1 MPPERDYEIGRG
13 KPPKHSQW
21 KPGQSGNR
29 KGRPPGAKNIKTL
42 LGEALNQQVAVNDNG
57 RQRSMTKAEAMA
69 TQLANRAA
77 QGDARATQTVLRHF
91 PQIQIVRDRAGP
103 QMLPNV
109 MVVLPDNGRDPELTA
124 ELRRAQAEAQQKYFA
139 RKQRQRERQ
148 EAVNENQ
155 EKEVA

>member
-1 MPPERDYEIGRG
+1 MSPGMLRAGALSMTSPARSWRWPMPPERDYEIGRG

-77 QGDARATQTVLRHF
+77 QGDARAT
-91 PQIQIVRDRAGP
+91 
-103 QMLPNV
+103 
-109 MVVLPDNGRDPELTA
+109 
-124 ELRRAQAEAQQKYFA
+124 
-139 RKQRQRERQ
+139 
-148 EAVNENQ
+148 
-155 EKEVA
+155 

>member
-1 MPPERDYEIGRG
+1 MMSATASRQRTA
-13 KPPKHSQW
+13 QF

-29 KGRPPGAKNIKTL
+29 KGRPPGAKNLKTL
-42 LGEALNQQVAVNDNG
+42 LGEALDQPVTVTENG
-57 RQRSMTKAEAMA
+57 RRRSMSKGEAMA

-91 PQIQIVRDRAGP
+91 PQMQIVQDPAGP
-103 QMLPNV
+103 QMFPNV
-109 MVVLPDNGRDPELTA
+109 MVILPDNGRDPELTA
-124 ELRRAQAEAQQKYFA
+124 ELQHAQAEAQQNYFA

-148 EAVNENQ
+148 EAVNENH